1 MLIINT
7 HTTKWITHLCVYKYS
22 NKVEFDSDCFLGF
35 IYFQFLMYYDYYK
48 SQYIDFKSSFF
59 SSSKSTTSL
68 ILNSSDS
75 QSTDIELCMF
85 LITLLLI

>member
-1 MLIINT
+1 
-7 HTTKWITHLCVYKYS
+7 
-22 NKVEFDSDCFLGF
+22 
-35 IYFQFLMYYDYYK
+35 MYYDYYK

-85 LITLLLI
+85 LITDLLILILNLKWLILHLFKVFIIIMNIF